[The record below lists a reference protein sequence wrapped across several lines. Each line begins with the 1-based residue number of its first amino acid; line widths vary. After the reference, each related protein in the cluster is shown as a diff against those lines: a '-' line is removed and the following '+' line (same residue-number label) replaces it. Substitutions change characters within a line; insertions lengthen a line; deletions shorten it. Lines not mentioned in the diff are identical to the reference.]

1 MVTIAKI
8 ARVRTGLGLGEFA
21 QKHGFP
27 ITTVCQVE
35 KGRMVVPL
43 VWRQRYAD
51 ALGLPLNELCD
62 EHGWP
67 RWEQPRSRQ
76 LQASA

>member
-8 ARVRTGLGLGEFA
+8 ARIRTGLGLGEFA

-27 ITTVCQVE
+27 ITTLCQVE
-35 KGRMVVPL
+35 NGRMVVPL

-51 ALGLPLNELCD
+51 ALGVPIDRLCD
-62 EHGWP
+62 EQGWP
-67 RWEQPRSRQ
+67 KRDQEAAKPLRV
-76 LQASA
+76 SA